1 MFPNIQT
8 FVQMTRHLSFG
19 HFDLMNSGNA
29 VVTGFDP
36 RDPNVAR

>member
-1 MFPNIQT
+1 MFPILQT
-8 FVQMTRHLSFG
+8 FVQMTR

>member
-1 MFPNIQT
+1 MFPNLQT
-8 FVQMTRHLSFG
+8 FVQMTRHLVI
-19 HFDLMNSGNA
+19 FDLMNSGNA